1 MAGSTKLGSLLETS
15 NTLDILLYI
24 RDHPLCKKTDVYR
37 NVSRNIRIP
46 AKIDEMEGMGLIL
59 FGGVIGS
66 RATHLLLTD
75 KGIRFVS
82 LLTEA
87 ESVLD
92 EE

>member
-1 MAGSTKLGSLLETS
+1 MAGSTRLGSLLETS
-15 NTLDILLYI
+15 NTLDILIYI
-24 RDHPLCKKTDVYR
+24 RDHPLYKKTDVYR
-37 NVSRNIRIP
+37 NVSRNNRIL

>member
-1 MAGSTKLGSLLETS
+1 
-15 NTLDILLYI
+15 
-24 RDHPLCKKTDVYR
+24 
-37 NVSRNIRIP
+37 
-46 AKIDEMEGMGLIL
+46 MEGMGLIL

-66 RATHLLLTD
+66 RATHLSLTD